1 MWTQLLSGEAE
12 LFLASE
18 RGRCGLEVGDGRKFV
33 PLDRLLAEVKVFE
46 SERDAAQKVVL
57 TQWLSTEHTQLQLT
71 QAQGF
76 FAVATVHQLWRERVK
91 KWATRL
97 SCSVIGHKVLI

>member
-1 MWTQLLSGEAE
+1 MQFVSGEAQ
-12 LFLASE
+12 FLPSSG
-18 RGRCGLEVGDGRKFV
+18 RGGGGLEVGDSRKFV

-57 TQWLSTEHTQLQLT
+57 TQRLSAEHTQLQLA

-76 FAVATVHQLWRERVK
+76 LAVAAVHQL
-91 KWATRL
+91 
-97 SCSVIGHKVLI
+97 